1 MIKWLRKILGI
12 ADCEMGIVD
21 LEKIVTCQHQS
32 IEAIELAVGH
42 KKLDHFRKQV
52 SAKYVEKRPMRYDE
66 IERDRKRRKKG
77 G

>member
-1 MIKWLRKILGI
+1 MINWLKKKL
-12 ADCEMGIVD
+12 GIVD

-42 KKLDHFRKQV
+42 KKMEHFKKQV
-52 SAKYVEKRPMRYDE
+52 SDKHSQRYDE

-77 G
+77 

>member
-1 MIKWLRKILGI
+1 MINWLKRKLGI
-12 ADCEMGIVD
+12 FD

-32 IEAIELAVGH
+32 IEAIELAVGV
-42 KKLDHFRKQV
+42 KRLDHFRKEV
-52 SAKYVEKRPMRYDE
+52 SRRQPQRYDE